1 MRQKRY
7 CACLVKISNKRKC
20 AVTINTIRT
29 QKEIIKRR
37 RGANFFLQVKEKQ
50 KTSKEDIE
58 DYLNDKEFKKKLK
71 DKRKYKKKTQKK
83 RGKLYTRRYI
93 QMKQALTNITT
104 INMAGVKRVYLLK
117 RRKVD

>member
-1 MRQKRY
+1 
-7 CACLVKISNKRKC
+7 LVKISNKRKC
-20 AVTINTIRT
+20 TVTINTIRT

-58 DYLNDKEFKKKLK
+58 DYLNDKEFRKKLK
-71 DKRKYKKKTQKK
+71 DERKYKKNRKVKRKAGDKK
-83 RGKLYTRRYI
+83 MYTDEIDFDEYY
-93 QMKQALTNITT
+93 T

>member
-1 MRQKRY
+1 M
-7 CACLVKISNKRKC
+7 VKISNKRKC

-58 DYLNDKEFKKKLK
+58 DYFNDKEFRKKLK
-71 DKRKYKKKTQKK
+71 DERKYKKNRK
-83 RGKLYTRRYI
+83 
-93 QMKQALTNITT
+93 
-104 INMAGVKRVYLLK
+104 VKRKARDKKIYTDETDFDEYYYHKYGWSKKGISIEEKKSGLRYSGIEK
-117 RRKVD
+117 